1 MASYKTIEKSA
12 NDEFT
17 EKRSRFIG
25 YVKPVK
31 TVEEATAFIDEIK
44 SKHWDAKHNV
54 YAYILRDGNREKFS
68 DDGEPSGTAGMPVL
82 DVLKNSEVTDACVVV
97 TRYFGGI
104 LLGTGGLVR
113 AYKEAASLA
122 LSAGG
127 IVMMKSFN
135 LCSMTTDYNLF
146 GKLQNLIGECGGKVV
161 DTAFSDEI
169 SIKFQVPEDSIS
181 DFTAKLTDLSFG
193 KASFDITDIIFDKV

>member
-1 MASYKTIEKSA
+1 MASYLTIDKAA
-12 NDEFT
+12 NDEFY

-31 TVEEATAFIDEIK
+31 TVDEATAFIDEIK

-54 YAYILRDGNREKFS
+54 YAYVLRDGSREKFS

-82 DVLKNSEVTDACVVV
+82 EVLKNFGVTDVCVVV

-113 AYKEAASLA
+113 AYSNAASLA

-127 IVMMKSFN
+127 IVEMKSFN
-135 LCSMTTDYNLF
+135 LCTMDIDYNLY
-146 GKLQNLIGECGGKVV
+146 GKIQNLLNECGGKVV
-161 DTAFSDEI
+161 DTTFTDGVSV
-169 SIKFQVPEDSIS
+169 KFQVPEEDIS
-181 DFTAKLTDLSFG
+181 SFQTKLSDLSLG
-193 KASFDITDIIFDKV
+193 KAKFDIIDTIFDKI